1 MHVSHT
7 FSPQAYYIMRMNIA
21 YLLVSQYIFS
31 EKNSSIG
38 NLMVLVIIIIIIII
52 YHYNFCLLLLLLW

>member
-1 MHVSHT
+1 
-7 FSPQAYYIMRMNIA
+7 MRMNIA